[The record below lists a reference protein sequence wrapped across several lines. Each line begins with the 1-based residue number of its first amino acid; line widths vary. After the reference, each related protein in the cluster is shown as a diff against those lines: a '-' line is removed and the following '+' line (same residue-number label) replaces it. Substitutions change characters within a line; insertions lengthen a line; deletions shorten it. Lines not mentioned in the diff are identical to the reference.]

1 MRMKPSFLS
10 VAFIVAVCFAADA
23 SNDSPRVERR
33 KPLTANIGVVSV
45 GLDTYWKQCP
55 GLYED
60 MVKKEDVFVR
70 MLGGTT
76 SVSAGKLF
84 TNGNCHNCSQITNAN
99 TGADGRAVS
108 MKPPSGL
115 NIHRFGISDNPEKAA
130 SMVPAMK
137 AADLDLLFVDMV
149 TYATSST
156 FAPFVRELT
165 CPIVLVA
172 LQPDSRLDY
181 EHATI
186 YRQLYNDDLCSVPE
200 FTGVAIRY
208 GRPVADVII
217 GQLGNGER
225 GMGNGE
231 RGGPQSSAAT
241 DAQERVPPGG
251 RAVSMKP
258 PHASA
263 AEEIRQWCAVACVL
277 HDLRRARIG
286 LMGHVLEAMYDMQVD
301 PTAVSRTFGCH
312 VALCEPDEIMV
323 FYRELNDTAD
333 NGHAGRVPLPVT
345 DEVGSR
351 VPRDRTVDEMK
362 RRILS
367 FFDTPDPVS
376 DPWTETLTD
385 HDLDVA
391 AKAAVA
397 LEKFIEKRNL
407 DGFAYYYEGEA
418 GSPTR
423 ELVTN
428 FIVGNSLLTAAGFPM
443 CGEFDLKNCIA
454 MMIFDRL
461 DIGGSFAEF
470 HPIDF
475 ERGTVLVGHDSPH
488 HLNIAA
494 KKPVLRSLKKYHGKP
509 GSGAGVEFNIK
520 EGPITMMSIG
530 LKADGSF
537 KFVVAEGE
545 SLAGPIPP
553 TGNTNTHGLFKPD
566 IRTFLRRWSMEGP
579 THHFALGVGHHAAEL
594 KKLGRALGIETVVVT
609 EE

>member
-1 MRMKPSFLS
+1 MCREVFSL
-10 VAFIVAVCFAADA
+10 VLAVCCAVALADPA
-23 SNDSPRVERR
+23 RVKRR
-33 KPLTANIGVVSV
+33 KPLTANVGVVSV
-45 GLDTYWKQCP
+45 GLDTYWRQCP
-55 GLYED
+55 GLYDD
-60 MVKKEDVFVR
+60 MLKKADVFEKRVEAH
-70 MLGGTT
+70 GVKVT
-76 SVSAGKLF
+76 S
-84 TNGNCHNCSQITNAN
+84 
-99 TGADGRAVS
+99 
-108 MKPPSGL
+108 
-115 NIHRFGISDNPEKAA
+115 FGISDNPGKAA
-130 SMVPAMK
+130 SLIPAMK
-137 AADLDLLFVDMV
+137 SADLDLLFVDMV

-156 FAPFVRELT
+156 FAPFVRELN

-186 YRQLYNDDLCSVPE
+186 YKQLLNDDFCSVPE

-208 GRPVADVII
+208 GRPVADVVI
-217 GQLGNGER
+217 GKLNG
-225 GMGNGE
+225 
-231 RGGPQSSAAT
+231 
-241 DAQERVPPGG
+241 DAKAE
-251 RAVSMKP
+251 
-258 PHASA
+258 
-263 AEEIRQWCAVACVL
+263 EEIRQWCSVAHVL

-312 VALCEPDEIMV
+312 VALCEPDEIMP
-323 FYRELNDTAD
+323 FYREPVAAD
-333 NGHAGRVPLPVT
+333 VEA
-345 DEVGSR
+345 
-351 VPRDRTVDEMK
+351 MK
-362 RRILS
+362 KRILD

-376 DPWTETLTD
+376 DPWTEKLTAK
-385 HDLDVA
+385 DLDVA
-391 AKAAVA
+391 AKAACA

-428 FIVGNSLLTAAGFPM
+428 FIVGNSLLTSAGFPM
-443 CGEFDLKNCIA
+443 CGEFDLKNCVA

-475 ERGTVLVGHDSPH
+475 DRDTVLVGHDGPH
-488 HLNIAA
+488 HLNIAS

-509 GSGAGVEFNIK
+509 GSGAGVEFSIK
-520 EGPITMMSIG
+520 EGPITMMSLG

-537 KFVVAEGE
+537 KFIVAEGE

-553 TGNTNTHGLFKPD
+553 TGNTNTHGRFPPD
-566 IRTFLRRWSMEGP
+566 VRTFLRKWSLEGP
-579 THHFALGVGHHAAEL
+579 THHFALGVGHHAAEI

-609 EE
+609 EGR

>member
-1 MRMKPSFLS
+1 MKSRFLNMAFV
-10 VAFIVAVCFAADA
+10 VAACFAADA
-23 SNDSPRVERR
+23 SGEVLRVERR
-33 KPLTANIGVVSV
+33 KPLTANVGVVGV

-60 MVKKEDVFVR
+60 MLRKSAVFEKRVASHQVK
-70 MLGGTT
+70 
-76 SVSAGKLF
+76 VS
-84 TNGNCHNCSQITNAN
+84 S
-99 TGADGRAVS
+99 
-108 MKPPSGL
+108 
-115 NIHRFGISDNPEKAA
+115 FGISDNPQKAA
-130 SMVPAMK
+130 SMIPAMK

-156 FAPFVRELT
+156 FAPFVRELN

-186 YRQLYNDDLCSVPE
+186 YKQLYNDDLCSVPE

-208 GRPVADVII
+208 GRPVADVVI
-217 GQLGNGER
+217 GKLDG
-225 GMGNGE
+225 
-231 RGGPQSSAAT
+231 
-241 DAQERVPPGG
+241 DAKAE
-251 RAVSMKP
+251 
-258 PHASA
+258 
-263 AEEIRQWCAVACVL
+263 EEIRQWCAVAHVL

-312 VALCEPDEIMV
+312 VALCEPDEILP
-323 FYRELNDTAD
+323 FYRQPDVSA
-333 NGHAGRVPLPVT
+333 
-345 DEVGSR
+345 
-351 VPRDRTVDEMK
+351 VDAMK
-362 RRILS
+362 SRILS

-376 DPWTETLTD
+376 DPWTEKLTS

-397 LEKFIEKRNL
+397 LEKFIEKRSL
-407 DGFAYYYEGEA
+407 DGFAYYYEGEK
-418 GSPTR
+418 GSMTR

-470 HPIDF
+470 HPMDF
-475 ERGTVLVGHDSPH
+475 ERGTVLVGHDGPH

-509 GSGAGVEFNIK
+509 GSGAGVEFSIK
-520 EGPITMMSIG
+520 EGPITMMSLG

-537 KFVVAEGE
+537 KFIVAEGE

-566 IRTFLRRWSMEGP
+566 VCTFLRRWSMEGP

-609 EE
+609 EEK